1 MSFSPRIEC
10 DFVHFPEDR
19 LWNFPKIYFIIF
31 KEKKKEKNIIPLT
44 DHNCETQL
52 LKRTAKKKFINIV
65 SQNIGNRE
73 VGREGGE

>member
-1 MSFSPRIEC
+1 MELPQNLFYYIQR
-10 DFVHFPEDR
+10 
-19 LWNFPKIYFIIF
+19 
-31 KEKKKEKNIIPLT
+31 KKKEKNIIPLT